1 MNKIGTFKL
10 PAVVLANVLVS
21 GSKEK
26 NVFCEKT
33 QLKESTSSNELK
45 RQSLIMRT
53 DQWVAMFQS
62 SGNLAAEVW
71 TGILSRMK
79 TAGCSAVGLLL
90 SGIICRGGI
99 SHLQS

>member
-26 NVFCEKT
+26 NNVFCEKT

-45 RQSLIMRT
+45 KQS
-53 DQWVAMFQS
+53 
-62 SGNLAAEVW
+62 
-71 TGILSRMK
+71 
-79 TAGCSAVGLLL
+79 
-90 SGIICRGGI
+90 
-99 SHLQS
+99 